1 MSKIRGFTKRIS
13 VVLLLAVLVFTGGT
27 YATWYY
33 AGQPSDPADH
43 NLSISIGDFLW
54 EGSGSLPTDDKLGEN
69 HVSLIDNIINHPEHG
84 LNASKSYLNEQIA
97 DRKKG
102 GTGWKSGRDTLGS
115 MAVTQSD
122 ELEEIFGLN
131 ASALDFLIQF
141 VSDTE
146 YYLFT
151 TGVYLGERGS
161 QFLGFNTAAGKPT
174 VPLGHPV
181 YPIYKTV
188 VQKVN
193 GVWTAISTVEGYA
206 NSAWYEESRSN
217 ANATQI
223 PSFDPDTFVEGKL
236 EN

>member
-1 MSKIRGFTKRIS
+1 MARLTRMLAT
-13 VVLLLAVLVFTGGT
+13 VLLLCTLIFTGGA
-27 YATWYY
+27 YAVWFY
-33 AGQPSDPADH
+33 AVQPADPVNH
-43 NLSISIGDFLW
+43 GLAISVGDFLW
-54 EGSGSLPTDDKLGEN
+54 EGSGSLPTDTEIGEN
-69 HVSLIDNIINHPEHG
+69 HVSLIDKIINHPQHG
-84 LNASKSYLNEQIA
+84 LNASGSYLNEQIGERQ
-97 DRKKG
+97 DG
-102 GTGWKSGRDTLGS
+102 GTGWRNGRDTLGS
-115 MAVTQSD
+115 MAVTQSA
-122 ELEEIFGLN
+122 ELEEIFGLD
-131 ASALDFLIQF
+131 ASQLDFLIQF

-161 QFLGFNTAAGKPT
+161 QFMGFNTASGKPA
-174 VPLGHPV
+174 VPLGYPV

-188 VQKVN
+188 VQKIN

-236 EN
+236 Q